1 MNAPR
6 LFLFFSVQFLVQVIL
21 LGSIFAF
28 QVEAKNS
35 IVYSCLMLSLSPIRF
50 GARACSG
57 PGTYASMP
65 VFLENS
71 VHQSDSESDE
81 DYVPLQDDQGI

>member
-1 MNAPR
+1 
-6 LFLFFSVQFLVQVIL
+6 
-21 LGSIFAF
+21 
-28 QVEAKNS
+28 
-35 IVYSCLMLSLSPIRF
+35 MLSLSPIRF

-71 VHQSDSESDE
+71 VQSDSESDE
-81 DYVPLQDDQGI
+81 DYVPPQEDQGI

>member
-1 MNAPR
+1 
-6 LFLFFSVQFLVQVIL
+6 
-21 LGSIFAF
+21 
-28 QVEAKNS
+28 
-35 IVYSCLMLSLSPIRF
+35 MLSLSPIRF